1 MNVIYPAIIE
11 WTGQENNPS
20 DDNFKICTQ
29 YIINN

>member
-1 MNVIYPAIIE
+1 MNVIYPALIE
-11 WTGQENNPS
+11 CQENNPS